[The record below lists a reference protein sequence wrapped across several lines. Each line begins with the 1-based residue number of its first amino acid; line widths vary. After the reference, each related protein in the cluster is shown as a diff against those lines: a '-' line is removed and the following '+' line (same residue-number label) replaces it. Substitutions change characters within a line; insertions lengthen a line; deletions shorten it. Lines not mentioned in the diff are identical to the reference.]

1 MLRALVLASSILAS
15 LAACSRADGGEAAA
29 GDETRRRIVTLT
41 PSTTEIVA
49 AAGGL
54 DWLVGVDRYSEYP
67 PEVRELPRVG
77 DFINP
82 SFEAILRLTPDLVV
96 LDEVQR
102 KVDSGL
108 RSAGIDTVV
117 LRMHTLEDV
126 REGLRR
132 VSHAL
137 GTGERARDA
146 IARIDAAVTEIEKRA
161 SEREEELSVLLVV
174 DRQLGGLGNIVVAT
188 SGSYLDELLAIT
200 GARNALATAGPRYA
214 KISPEAVVRAAP
226 DVIIETTHAADPD
239 RAARDWSE
247 LSDVPAVAHGRV
259 HLVRETYYSA
269 PGPRADRA
277 LRGLDELL
285 HGDGASPTRSL
296 DHEL

>member
-1 MLRALVLASSILAS
+1 MLRALVLASSILAT
-15 LAACSRADGGEAAA
+15 LAACARADGGEAAA
-29 GDETRRRIVTLT
+29 GDETPRRIVTLT

-54 DWLVGVDRYSEYP
+54 DWLVGVDRYSEHP

-132 VSHAL
+132 VSDAL

-146 IARIDAAVTEIEKRA
+146 IDRIDAAVAEIEKRA
-161 SEREEELSVLLVV
+161 SEREGELSVLLVV
-174 DRQLGGLGNIVVAT
+174 DRQLGGLGNLVVAT

-226 DVIIETTHAADPD
+226 DVIIETTHAADAD
-239 RAARDWSE
+239 RARHDWSE
-247 LSDVPAVAHGRV
+247 LGDVPAVAHGRV
-259 HLVRETYYSA
+259 HLVREAYYSA
-269 PGPRADRA
+269 PGPRADQA
-277 LRGLDELL
+277 LRRLDELL
-285 HGDGASPTRSL
+285 YGP
-296 DHEL
+296 